1 MGLLTA
7 LGLLGLDLRLL
18 GRLFLL
24 LAIAVDLVVH
34 AGLLGVIALA
44 RLRTVL
50 AVCVV
55 IQIIF
60 IVIHKSNL
68 LEKRA
73 LICVPPGTSLTL
85 IVV

>member
-50 AVCVV
+50 AVGVV
-55 IQIIF
+55 IQVIF

-68 LEKRA
+68 LGSVRLNGFRLE
-73 LICVPPGTSLTL
+73 LS
-85 IVV
+85 